1 MKREEFLDRINQEG
15 FSFSINMTRW
25 AFRDFK
31 VLVRSRRLSLEQ
43 IYQMFVEFCEE
54 LENCLAE
61 AGDERRIMFNKYP
74 VNPVLDKYKTQ
85 FDLISPNGRE
95 FRFEFVFTNNN
106 HLKVYH
112 LFETINGRKKVT
124 WKDILWEIVEVL

>member
-15 FSFSINMTRW
+15 FSFSIDITRW

-31 VLVRSRRLSLEQ
+31 ALVRSRRLSEEQ
-43 IYQMFVEFCEE
+43 LYQMFVEFCEE

-61 AGDERRIMFNKYP
+61 AGDERRMMFNKYP
-74 VNPVLDKYKTQ
+74 VSPVHDKYKTR
-85 FDLISPNGRE
+85 FDAISPNGRE
-95 FRFEFVFTNNN
+95 FRFEFVFSNDN

-112 LFETINGRKKVT
+112 LYETINGRKKVT
-124 WKDILWEIVEVL
+124 WKDIFWEIVEAL

>member
-31 VLVRSRRLSLEQ
+31 GLVRSRRLSQEQ

-61 AGDERRIMFNKYP
+61 AGDERRMMFNKYP

-85 FDLISPNGRE
+85 FDSISPNGRE

-112 LFETINGRKKVT
+112 LYETVNGRKNVT